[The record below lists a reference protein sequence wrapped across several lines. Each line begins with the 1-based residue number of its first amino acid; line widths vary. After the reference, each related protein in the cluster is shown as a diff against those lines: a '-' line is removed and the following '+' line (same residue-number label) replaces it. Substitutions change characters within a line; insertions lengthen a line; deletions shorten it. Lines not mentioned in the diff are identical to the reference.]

1 MGGRAQREH
10 KAEVM
15 LRLEERC
22 GCDWRDWRSRR
33 ELSSPTEPRAGSERL
48 LVKGKL
54 ADCWPTF
61 YDARYL
67 TPVTRPTTAN
77 TPITTAKT
85 TWAVM
90 ELETRESNPMPTTGT
105 ELPA

>member
-1 MGGRAQREH
+1 MRITTEKRLSQMQCGLPDTNPAQ
-10 KAEVM
+10 
-15 LRLEERC
+15 
-22 GCDWRDWRSRR
+22 
-33 ELSSPTEPRAGSERL
+33 
-48 LVKGKL
+48 L
-54 ADCWPTF
+54 ADCWPTGF
-61 YDARYL
+61 RNVSIWRGFELRTPTLEPHGETCQVELYDARYL

-77 TPITTAKT
+77 TPITAAKT